1 MLVFIKC
8 ILHVIVDYMI
18 RASFVCL
25 FSDRYILLR
34 RQRWTASSSCTFD
47 SYKQWKG
54 RADEVTPVVHVTPVV
69 EDSPG
74 AWSGDEMPLGPRR
87 HLKNDVFADL
97 QR

>member
-1 MLVFIKC
+1 MPVFIKC

-18 RASFVCL
+18 RASFMCL

-34 RQRWTASSSCTFD
+34 RQRWTTSSSCTFD

-69 EDSPG
+69 ESTHQVHG
-74 AWSGDEMPLGPRR
+74 LVMRCHWAHEGTEKGCFRR
-87 HLKNDVFADL
+87 
-97 QR
+97 